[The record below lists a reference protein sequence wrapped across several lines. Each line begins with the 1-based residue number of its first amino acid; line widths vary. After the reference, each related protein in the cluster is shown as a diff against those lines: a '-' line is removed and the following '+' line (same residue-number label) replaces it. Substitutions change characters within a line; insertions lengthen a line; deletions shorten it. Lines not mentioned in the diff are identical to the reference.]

1 LKEFED
7 KVMVNIMQNDPL
19 PAIKNSADSSHFL
32 LMKSYISELK
42 DKLGKVALAKK
53 EVDKKYKSTK

>member
-1 LKEFED
+1 
-7 KVMVNIMQNDPL
+7 MVNIMQNDPL